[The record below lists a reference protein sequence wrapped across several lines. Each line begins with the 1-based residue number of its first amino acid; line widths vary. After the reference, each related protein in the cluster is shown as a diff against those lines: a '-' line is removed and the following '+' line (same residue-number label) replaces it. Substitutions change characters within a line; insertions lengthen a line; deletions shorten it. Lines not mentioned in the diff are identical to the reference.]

1 MRVNYSNCF
10 STILNDILLISAM
23 ILEGLILQFFR
34 EKLKKW
40 RYWGWWGQ
48 GDSRPCRW
56 VPGGG
61 IQLLVIAQTNTY
73 NTHWQTVGSFL
84 IFLIFILFFKFLSLS
99 FFFCCMPLLWSSSCW
114 HQSMNDPMYWDMAHH
129 FHQSRPF
136 ILAGHPIFFMAAA
149 LLCNRDLDR

>member
-1 MRVNYSNCF
+1 MCVNYSNCF

-48 GDSRPCRW
+48 GDKTLSLGSRWWDPASGYCTN
-56 VPGGG
+56 
-61 IQLLVIAQTNTY
+61 QYAQYSLTNSWIIPHFFNFY
-73 NTHWQTVGSFL
+73 F
-84 IFLIFILFFKFLSLS
+84 IFQISFFK

-136 ILAGHPIFFMAAA
+136 FLAGHPIFFMAAA
-149 LLCNRDLDR
+149 LFCNRDLDR